1 MEKLEEKLN
10 ISFGM
15 KQVVLWVLLFA
26 GLFIA
31 SFVALGQSVS
41 IGMVAQNVAVFIAP
55 AAIFAYL
62 VYKAPWR
69 FLRLD
74 KAPALKDILLVVA
87 VMVVSLPAMNYLVDL
102 NSQMHLPDWMSGV
115 EEWMRESEDAAQE
128 LTSSLINTTSLAE
141 MLWLVLIVGVL
152 TGIGEEMF
160 FRGAMLG
167 TFLQKSVNKH
177 VSIVFVAVIF
187 SAFHMQFFGFV
198 PRLLLGMWF
207 GYLVVWTRSLWVPI
221 IAHALNNSVVV
232 VATYLANTHAID
244 ANGIDSIG
252 LPQNGGFPTM
262 AIVSAIVTAL
272 IIFLFVKMRKTPEE
286 PAKDTFTEEIPP
298 VTGQNE
304 ETPADNS

>member
-15 KQVVLWVLLFA
+15 KQVVLWILLFA

-87 VMVVSLPAMNYLVDL
+87 VMIVSLPAMNYLVDL

-167 TFLQKSVNKH
+167 TFLLSTC
-177 VSIVFVAVIF
+177 SS
-187 SAFHMQFFGFV
+187 SALSRDCCWACGLATWWCGHDRCGCPSSRMRSTTV
-198 PRLLLGMWF
+198 WWWWLLTLPTPM
-207 GYLVVWTRSLWVPI
+207 LSMLTASTR
-221 IAHALNNSVVV
+221 
-232 VATYLANTHAID
+232 
-244 ANGIDSIG
+244 
-252 LPQNGGFPTM
+252 
-262 AIVSAIVTAL
+262 
-272 IIFLFVKMRKTPEE
+272 
-286 PAKDTFTEEIPP
+286 
-298 VTGQNE
+298 
-304 ETPADNS
+304 